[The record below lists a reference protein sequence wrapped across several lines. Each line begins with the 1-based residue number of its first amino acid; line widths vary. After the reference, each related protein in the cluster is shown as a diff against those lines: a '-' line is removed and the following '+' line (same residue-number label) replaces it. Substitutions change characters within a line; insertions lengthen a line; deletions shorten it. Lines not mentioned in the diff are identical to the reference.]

1 RVGAAAASG
10 VVAAVTAGPAYMAA
24 RKAGRAAAETAESE
38 GGATREAVAALSARL
53 GVEEAARIRERADT
67 RADIRALRLDVRAV
81 REWQAGHDA
90 EHVAMRGRSRALT
103 IAPGRLMVGVR
114 IDSVRERGVVAGG
127 GCCLSSGAG

>member
-1 RVGAAAASG
+1 MGPEVIAAAASV

-38 GGATREAVAALSARL
+38 GAATREAVAALSARL
-53 GVEEAARIRERADT
+53 GVEEAARIRERAET

-90 EHVAMRGRSRALT
+90 EHVAMRGR
-103 IAPGRLMVGVR
+103 
-114 IDSVRERGVVAGG
+114 
-127 GCCLSSGAG
+127 